1 MMKVFQKNEA
11 QKKKLNPHI
20 FLVMGPTAV
29 DISLTPKSS
38 FDSKSSTK
46 FLELFQTFSSRIEK
60 IAVQSKQFQ
69 LLNCFLTQRVLC
81 NRVWSSFHP
90 SVRPFFYLLLNFGMM
105 LGTHMKLFVTDTDCL
120 EKICPKIGKTTQ
132 KNIIF

>member
-1 MMKVFQKNEA
+1 MMKVFQKNKA

-20 FLVMGPTAV
+20 FLVMGPTV
-29 DISLTPKSS
+29 DVSLTPKSS
-38 FDSKSSTK
+38 FDSKSLTK

-60 IAVQSKQFQ
+60 TAVQSQQFQ

-81 NRVWSSFHP
+81 NRVWSSFRP
-90 SVRPFFYLLLNFGMM
+90 SVRLFFYLLPNFGIM

-120 EKICPKIGKTTQ
+120 EKNCLKIGKTTQ